1 MFVFGKQTIFEGNF
15 LWVNNWTWWSS
26 TRTYV
31 YTYLLSL
38 QITTSTPSLARA
50 QTIFSGWP
58 TFFSPISPNRYS
70 KGPRLYKNTAL
81 KEHQVLKQN
90 KKQGAPRGPDHRFE
104 AKKCTGPPGPLSW
117 EACNF
122 SGLGD
127 KNWNYLKTQYIFW
140 RDRDRDTTRNLGAVL
155 VRVVSYHFSSLR
167 QGWQQQQHCC
177 INCIKYMNVA

>member
-1 MFVFGKQTIFEGNF
+1 MASKQYLNF
-15 LWVNNWTWWSS
+15 LWVINWTWWSS
-26 TRTYV
+26 TSTRYIHTYIPS
-31 YTYLLSL
+31 YYLYKLQLVPPLS
-38 QITTSTPSLARA
+38 RA
-50 QTIFSGWP
+50 HKLFFQGDQL
-58 TFFSPISPNRYS
+58 FFSPISPNRYS